1 MPAGALAEELR
12 ALPGNG
18 HGEPSRAAI
27 AGMCCAMNSGGP
39 RTGCAVR
46 KLGFG
51 VCMLVE
57 HARGWRN
64 LRTARNSPDDVR
76 IRQTETG
83 SCNSPD
89 RGRHAHLEP
98 RSGTH
103 TGLRCRCGGA
113 GAQISTNP
121 ASESRS
127 ATGPF
132 PPPARL
138 PAGANRHRGQGLLR
152 WLAWP
157 ANATKRQQA
166 ANGNAVVS
174 TSPPALP
181 HVTPTP
187 QGPSSR
193 LARSVHDPSGSGSMQ
208 SVTRGL
214 EGGEE
219 MGAIL
224 Q

>member
-1 MPAGALAEELR
+1 MGGAAR
-12 ALPGNG
+12 ARP
-18 HGEPSRAAI
+18 E
-27 AGMCCAMNSGGP
+27 
-39 RTGCAVR
+39 
-46 KLGFG
+46 
-51 VCMLVE
+51 
-57 HARGWRN
+57 
-64 LRTARNSPDDVR
+64 NSPDDVR

-83 SCNSPD
+83 SCNSQD
-89 RGRHAHLEP
+89 RGCHAHLEP

-132 PPPARL
+132 PPPTRL

-157 ANATKRQQA
+157 AHAERHQRA
-166 ANGNAVVS
+166 ASGNAVVS

-181 HVTPTP
+181 HVTPTSE
-187 QGPSSR
+187 GPSSR
-193 LARSVHDPSGSGSMQ
+193 LARSVHDPSGSRSKVIVARVLGGGDETGWDCVAMT
-208 SVTRGL
+208 VRGDVRPWMAKRDKSRL
-214 EGGEE
+214 RPWPSACFCEKE
-219 MGAIL
+219 ADFSIRVIPL
-224 Q
+224 T